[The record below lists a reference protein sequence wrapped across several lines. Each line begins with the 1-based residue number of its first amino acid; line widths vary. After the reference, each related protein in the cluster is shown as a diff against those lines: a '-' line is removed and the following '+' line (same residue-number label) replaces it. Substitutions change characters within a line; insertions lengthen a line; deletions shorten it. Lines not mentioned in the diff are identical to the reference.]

1 MASIYDNI
9 KTARELV
16 FQVRAHGLSTK
27 QEDIC
32 RAQDIFGNST
42 IEELDDLANDIG
54 RENADGEPDPKGT
67 IYSGRMAT
75 RSTFYSI
82 LFHIWNW
89 EDATRFWHQHS
100 NPEYEELRTRRSQ
113 CKSLGEQVE
122 KLTARRDELLEDA
135 KRGTEYISELNSRLA
150 DAEAKAKAAEDEVM
164 RLKARLFDLL
174 VKD

>member
-16 FQVRAHGLSTK
+16 SFVKAHGMSTK
-27 QEDIC
+27 TEDIC

-54 RENADGEPDPKGT
+54 RNNDDGEPDPKGT
-67 IYSGRMAT
+67 WSSGRMET

-100 NPEYEELRTRRSQ
+100 NPEYEELKVLREERR
-113 CKSLGEQVE
+113 KLGEQV
-122 KLTARRDELLEDA
+122 KQLTARRDELLADT
-135 KRGTEYISELNSRLA
+135 KRGTEYIGELNSRLTDTEA
-150 DAEAKAKAAEDEVM
+150 RAEAAEAEVVK
-164 RLKARLFDLL
+164 LKARLFDLL
-174 VKD
+174 IKD